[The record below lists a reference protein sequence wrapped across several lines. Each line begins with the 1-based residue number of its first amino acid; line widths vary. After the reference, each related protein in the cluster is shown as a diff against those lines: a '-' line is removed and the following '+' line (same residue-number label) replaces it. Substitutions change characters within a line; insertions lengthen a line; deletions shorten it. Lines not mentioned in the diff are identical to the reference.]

1 MGWNHQLDD
10 LNVFNFEKNDM
21 MWFVLLLMVQKSGVH
36 QLRLVVEFPLFTMV
50 LYMPGGCYGFQHE
63 KRFVALQLSV
73 PGPVFNA
80 TSDRA
85 PAIFLSFL
93 GCAIL
98 SDERI
103 RNLVAEEGC
112 VPSYKVVK

>member
-1 MGWNHQLDD
+1 
-10 LNVFNFEKNDM
+10 
-21 MWFVLLLMVQKSGVH
+21 
-36 QLRLVVEFPLFTMV
+36 
-50 LYMPGGCYGFQHE
+50 MPGGCYGFQHE

-103 RNLVAEEGC
+103 RNLVADVHDFLNHGWC
-112 VPSYKVVK
+112 THHPKK